1 MLIFLMPDGTMKSVQ
16 TVFDILTEKLGLK
29 TFGKLF
35 RVILTDNGVEFKDPV
50 SLEYA
55 PNGCQRT
62 RIFFCDPQASWQ
74 KPHIEKNHTLIRRI
88 LPKGK
93 SFDNLAQEDIRLV
106 CCTINS
112 VAREMFDNK
121 TPFQL
126 FESKDN
132 KKLLDSLNL
141 EAIPPDKVILKPTLI
156 KH

>member
-1 MLIFLMPDGTMKSVQ
+1 M
-16 TVFDILTEKLGLK
+16 
-29 TFGKLF
+29 
-35 RVILTDNGVEFKDPV
+35 

-74 KPHIEKNHTLIRRI
+74 KPYIEKNHTLILRI

-93 SFDNLAQEDIRLV
+93 SFDRLTYDDIKLV
-106 CCTINS
+106 CYNINS

-126 FESKDN
+126 FDSKDS
-132 KKLLDSLNL
+132 KK
-141 EAIPPDKVILKPTLI
+141 AIEFAEP
-156 KH
+156 